1 MDKPLFSSF
10 ATRSSFTS
18 FLVLLLIIIPLI
30 VIICFFSL
38 DSTTFSIEKT
48 SELVEVAEA
57 EAEAPTP
64 TQFINSSSQH
74 NEASEAPTPS
84 NSKETSEAPTPFS
97 STNSRETSP
106 PTLVRIN
113 I

>member
-30 VIICFFSL
+30 VIICLFSFN
-38 DSTTFSIEKT
+38 STTFSIEKT
-48 SELVEVAEA
+48 SELVDVA